1 MRNKMELDINQS
13 LLFLDMLDPGGRH
26 TIASEAPFGGPEN
39 GPKWE
44 PGCTFEAQQ
53 RKQLIADI
61 TERQSFKSNV
71 YYSVNRPCK
80 VSLRQG
86 WFGKNNIDDI
96 IAIRALAFDIDFTS
110 FQRDADMVTKF
121 IDDKLKDNIR
131 PSIVINSGG
140 GFQLIYFLSNVIDI
154 ELYRPANTDVEKEI
168 NKELILIR
176 SDVTNLSRNFE
187 AHLRDLFKDLPVK
200 VDNMSNVDRVMRLP
214 GTVNYP
220 KLEKQA
226 KGQRPA
232 LARILMDY
240 CRKIDIRLLKDQV
253 PNLQPQPERV
263 HTPYTPKKNS
273 KWTAYKKAEACIA
286 YIHEQGLADSNEWYT
301 LNVMLP
307 LIGAI
312 HDDNVAN
319 QLTIDQA
326 FELFL
331 EAVAGG
337 ARYGSMGRGQGYF
350 KRQWKSHRPELPRN
364 GTKSLGG
371 LIFAAQQNGFEIP
384 WKDEVSYE
392 EEHDRQVVEL
402 SEKILP
408 VSQEIKDLFD

>member
-1 MRNKMELDINQS
+1 MELDINQA
-13 LLFLDMLDPGGRH
+13 LHFLDMLDPEGRH
-26 TIASEAPFGGPEN
+26 TIASEAPLGGSEG

-44 PGCTFEAQQ
+44 GGATFEHIQ

-61 TERQSFKSNV
+61 QERQSFKSNV

-110 FQRDADMVTKF
+110 FQRDADMITKF
-121 IDDKLKDNIR
+121 IDDNIKDDIR
-131 PSIVINSGG
+131 PSLVINSGG
-140 GFQLIYFLSNVIDI
+140 GFQLIYFLSKIENI
-154 ELYRPANTDVEKEI
+154 ELYRPAKDEIEKEI
-168 NKELILIR
+168 NTKIIQWR
-176 SDVTNLSRNFE
+176 SYITNLSRNFE
-187 AHLRDLFKDLPVK
+187 ALLRDMFKDLPVK

-214 GTVNYP
+214 GTINYP

-226 KGQRPA
+226 KGQKQA
-232 LARILMDY
+232 LAHILIDY
-240 CRKIDIRLLKDQV
+240 HHKTDIHQLSNLV
-253 PNLQPQPERV
+253 PSIQSRPERTP
-263 HTPYTPKKNS
+263 TPYVPRKDS

-286 YIHEQGLADSNEWYT
+286 YIHEHQLADSNEWYT

-326 FELFL
+326 YELFM

-337 ARYGSMGRGQGYF
+337 ARYGTMGRGQGYF

-384 WKDEVSYE
+384 WRDEVKWE
-392 EEHDRQVVEL
+392 EDYDRQATEL
-402 SEKILP
+402 REKILP
-408 VSQEIKDLFD
+408 VSQEMKDLFS

>member
-1 MRNKMELDINQS
+1 MELNIQNA
-13 LLFLDMLDPGGRH
+13 LYFLDLLDKGGRH
-26 TIASEAPFGGPEN
+26 TIASEAPFGGPQN

-44 PGCTFEAQQ
+44 PGCTFEVQQ
-53 RKQLIADI
+53 QKQLIQDI
-61 TERQSFKSNV
+61 QERQARKSNV

-86 WFGKNNIDDI
+86 WWGKNNIDDI

-110 FQRDADMVTKF
+110 FQRDADKIEFF
-121 IDDKLKDNIR
+121 IDEKLTGDIR

-140 GFQLIYFLSNVIDI
+140 GFQLVYFLTTVIDI
-154 ELYRPANTDVEKEI
+154 ELYRPAKDDIEKEI
-168 NKELILIR
+168 NEGLIKIR
-176 SDVTNLSRNFE
+176 SGVTNLSHDFE
-187 AHLRDLFKDLPVK
+187 AMLRAIFQDLPVK

-226 KGQRPA
+226 KGQVPA
-232 LARILMDY
+232 LARILKNY
-240 CRKIDIRLLKDQV
+240 HHTTDIHKLRNQV
-253 PNLQPQPERV
+253 PQIQVQRETV
-263 HTPYTPKKNS
+263 HTPYIPRKDS
-273 KWTAYKKAEACIA
+273 KWTAFKKASACVD
-286 YIHEQGLADSNEWYT
+286 YIRDQGLADSNEWYT

-312 HDDNVAN
+312 HDDNIAN

-326 FELFL
+326 FELFM
-331 EAVAGG
+331 EAISGG
-337 ARYGSMGRGQGYF
+337 ARYGQMGRGQGYF

-371 LIFAAQQNGFEIP
+371 LIFAAQTNGMVLP
-384 WKDEVSYE
+384 WINEVKWEEDYE
-392 EEHDRQVVEL
+392 RQAAEL
-402 SEKILP
+402 TESILP
-408 VSQEIKDLFD
+408 VSQETKDLFS

>member
-1 MRNKMELDINQS
+1 MELDIAQC
-13 LLFLDMLDPGGRH
+13 LHFLDLLDPGGRH
-26 TIASEAPFGGPEN
+26 TIASEAPFGGPDN

-44 PGCTFEAQQ
+44 PGCTFEAIQQ
-53 RKQLIADI
+53 KQLINDI
-61 TERQSFKSNV
+61 KERQARKSNV

-110 FQRDADMVTKF
+110 FLRDAEMVTKF
-121 IDDKLKDNIR
+121 IEDNLTGYKR

-140 GFQLIYFLSNVIDI
+140 GFQLVYFLSEIINI
-154 ELYRPANTDVEKEI
+154 ELYRPAKDDIEKET
-168 NKELILIR
+168 NERLIKGR
-176 SDVTNLSRNFE
+176 SNITNLSRNFE
-187 AHLRDLFKDLPVK
+187 AVLRDIFKDLPVK

-214 GTVNYP
+214 GTINHP

-226 KGQRPA
+226 KGQKPA
-232 LARILMDY
+232 LAHILKEY
-240 CRKIDIRLLKDQV
+240 QNRTDIHSLIDQV
-253 PNLQPQPERV
+253 PNLQPPREKT
-263 HTPYTPKKNS
+263 HTPYVPRKDS
-273 KWTAYKKAEACIA
+273 KWTAFKKASACID
-286 YIHEQGLADSNEWYT
+286 YIRDQKLADSNEWYT
-301 LNVMLP
+301 LHVMLP

-312 HDDNVAN
+312 HDDNPAN
-319 QLTIDQA
+319 QITIDEA
-326 FELFL
+326 ENLFL

-337 ARYGSMGRGQGYF
+337 VRYGTMGRGMGYF

-384 WKDEVSYE
+384 WKDEVSYQDSIDKQAE
-392 EEHDRQVVEL
+392 EFKQPTLINFDAR
-402 SEKILP
+402 S
-408 VSQEIKDLFD
+408 LF